1 MIRDS
6 PRDAGRSRWAVPL
19 AVVAIA
25 LLVYLRTLLPGMAFD
40 DWGEMQTVPHVLG
53 VPHPTGYPT
62 YVLTAWL
69 FELLPVG
76 SIAFRANLL
85 SAVCIALAMGLLTSI
100 LQRLDVRPAIA
111 AAAALA
117 TGFTGALW
125 TSAEVAEVNPLHVL
139 FIALIAERALAW
151 AEAPRLRDLAL
162 GGLLIG
168 LSLGNH
174 VLTAFVAPFL
184 VLFVLW
190 AGRRELLAHP
200 AWLLAPVATLALGL
214 SVYAYLPI
222 AASFHPPL
230 PYNDPVTFDRFKFLV
245 MGEQFR
251 GQYGNLFT
259 TTDIGPYL
267 ASLPDLWSLAVER
280 ATVFVPALGVVGL
293 VLLLWRR
300 PAFALACWGILILG
314 TYVWASYLRLEHY
327 LLVPWLV
334 IGIGAGVAVEA
345 GARSFGWL
353 LDARLGP
360 TAWSP
365 AGSLSMS
372 LRAAPTT
379 IPVLAGAMLAVALV
393 AVNLPSADRS
403 GDHSAETY
411 VDAVFAALPQGSAIL
426 SYWGASAPLWH
437 ATLVE
442 GRRPDIL
449 VVDDTNI
456 VYEGWGTREN
466 RIASLICTRPVFI
479 LHLSEAE
486 LAPTREQ
493 FRLTQVA
500 RLFIAGGTPTA
511 TAYAPLYRVDLQAG
525 TCQ

>member
-1 MIRDS
+1 MIRDLFQN
-6 PRDAGRSRWAVPL
+6 AGRSRWAAPA
-19 AVVAIA
+19 AVFAIA

-53 VPHPTGYPT
+53 IPHPTGYPT

-111 AAAALA
+111 AVAALA
-117 TGFTGALW
+117 TGFTGTLW
-125 TSAEVAEVNPLHVL
+125 ASAEVAEVNPLHVL

-190 AGRRELLAHP
+190 AGRRQLIEHP
-200 AWLLAPVATLALGL
+200 AWLLAPVVTLALGL

-230 PYNDPVTFDRFKFLV
+230 PYNDPVTFDRFRFLV

-251 GQYGNLFT
+251 GQYGDLFT

-267 ASLPDLWSLAVER
+267 ASLPDLWRLAVDR
-280 ATVFVPALGVVGL
+280 ATIFVPALGLAGL

-300 PAFALACWGILILG
+300 PAVALACGGILVLG

-345 GARSFGWL
+345 GARSLGRL
-353 LDARLGP
+353 LDAWVGP
-360 TAWSP
+360 RGGSP
-365 AGSLSMS
+365 AGT
-372 LRAAPTT
+372 LRTAPTT
-379 IPVLAGAMLAVALV
+379 IAVVAGAVLAIALV

-403 GDHSAETY
+403 GDHSADAY

-456 VYEGWGTREN
+456 VYEGWGTREK

-479 LHLSEAE
+479 IHLSEAE

-500 RLFIAGGTPTA
+500 RVFIAGGTPTA
-511 TAYAPLYRVDLQAG
+511 TAYAPLYRVDPLAG
-525 TCQ
+525 TCS